1 MKFIVYL
8 GFNRE
13 TPIEVEVTKQDIE
26 RGYAFVHC
34 FECEGT
40 GIWDYYPDDFFD
52 YDKVIPKGKDFQCV
66 DCKGTGK
73 VLINC

>member
-1 MKFIVYL
+1 MKVMAYL

-13 TPIEVEVTKQDIE
+13 IPMEVEVAKQDIE
-26 RGYAFVHC
+26 RGYAFVYC

-40 GIWDYYPDDFFD
+40 GIWDYYPNDYFD
-52 YDKVIPKGKDFQCV
+52 YDKEIPKGKDFQCV